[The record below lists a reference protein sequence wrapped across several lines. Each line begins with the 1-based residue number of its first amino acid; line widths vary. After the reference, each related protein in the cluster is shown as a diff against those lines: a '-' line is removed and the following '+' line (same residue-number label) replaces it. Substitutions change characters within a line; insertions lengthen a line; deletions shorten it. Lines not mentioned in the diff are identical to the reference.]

1 MSRSRRL
8 TTSSAAS
15 LEPVTGWPPKG
26 RVVWSIFHGDLT
38 NVFSKKLENLKAA
51 CALHFA
57 HYNFVCVHSSL
68 RITPAMEELHELS
81 SGSLHHLIF
90 KATASTSF

>member
-1 MSRSRRL
+1 MDQRSTRPGACEHVFCR
-8 TTSSAAS
+8 AA
-15 LEPVTGWPPKG
+15 EPNDPNADAKIHP
-26 RVVWSIFHGDLT
+26 LT

-68 RITPAMEELHELS
+68 RITPAME
-81 SGSLHHLIF
+81 GV
-90 KATASTSF
+90 A